1 MENINKLTEKE
12 KKINEIL
19 DKRGKKIKLTHEEK
33 IFLKQME
40 IDKLKEEAKEV
51 EKKKKNSWVR
61 QIVKVIKEDIEKYY
75 GEEEND
81 IKIASLILYALENY
95 DELIE
100 KVDET
105 KYIKRNKRGL
115 VKIAKDNEKNEVQIN
130 GAYQSN
136 N

>member
-12 KKINEIL
+12 KKYNEIL

-33 IFLKQME
+33 IFLKQIE

-61 QIVKVIKEDIEKYY
+61 QIVKVIKEDLEKYY

-81 IKIASLILYALENY
+81 IKIASLIIYALENY
-95 DELIE
+95 DEFIE

-105 KYIKRNKRGL
+105 KYVKRNKRGL
-115 VKIAKDNEKNEVQIN
+115 VKLTKDNERNEVQIN
-130 GAYQSN
+130 GAYQPNS
-136 N
+136 